1 MAMDHGGIHEG
12 HVHVGRGHRLGAH
25 HHAGLMVW
33 TDSDI
38 APLVALA
45 VMAVVFIAIGA
56 RARRSRHH

>member
-1 MAMDHGGIHEG
+1 MEGYMKDRFMWTAGIA
-12 HVHVGRGHRLGAH
+12 LALFT
-25 HHAGLMVW
+25 AGLMVW

-45 VMAVVFIAIGA
+45 MMAVVFIAIGA

>member
-1 MAMDHGGIHEG
+1 MKDTFMWAAGIA
-12 HVHVGRGHRLGAH
+12 LALII
-25 HHAGLMVW
+25 AGLIVW

>member
-1 MAMDHGGIHEG
+1 MKDRFMWTAGIA
-12 HVHVGRGHRLGAH
+12 LALFT
-25 HHAGLMVW
+25 AGLMVW

-45 VMAVVFIAIGA
+45 MMAVVFIAIGA